1 MQAPPSDDDEL
12 EWLIDD
18 EVTYGP
24 DARRGVVVA
33 LSAHG
38 HLRRDHQTVRVRW
51 SDGWGAEQEVSAT
64 HPTLRRAYRFEL
76 QTPATATLT
85 TPLTEDPLA
94 LDEQEKKPEKKQST
108 KTMRRMPEEDEEEEL
123 EQKKRR
129 LNIEEAARDEPKRK
143 EEALQL

>member
-1 MQAPPSDDDEL
+1 MQAPAADDEEL
-12 EWLIDD
+12 DWLIDD

-64 HPTLRRAYRFEL
+64 QNLSA
-76 QTPATATLT
+76 
-85 TPLTEDPLA
+85 
-94 LDEQEKKPEKKQST
+94 
-108 KTMRRMPEEDEEEEL
+108 
-123 EQKKRR
+123 RR
-129 LNIEEAARDEPKRK
+129 LVTSPSANK
-143 EEALQL
+143 

>member
-1 MQAPPSDDDEL
+1 MQAPAADDEEL
-12 EWLIDD
+12 DWLIDD

-64 HPTLRRAYRFEL
+64 HPTLRRADRFEL
-76 QTPATATLT
+76 PTPTTVTLPTALSAEDHLTLS
-85 TPLTEDPLA
+85 
-94 LDEQEKKPEKKQST
+94 DEEEKKPT
-108 KTMRRMPEEDEEEEL
+108 KTMRRTPAVMEEEDDDQVS

-129 LNIEEAARDEPKRK
+129 LNIEEGARDEPKRH
-143 EEALQL
+143 EEAKL